1 MNQIV
6 YKQFEFSWRK
16 NLFIF
21 FGLVN
26 ESNLGPTLGLI
37 IKQVKLKYNNMFMNK
52 LVNTRDRIKKYNTT
66 YLYV

>member
-6 YKQFEFSWRK
+6 YKQFGFSWRK

-21 FGLVN
+21 FCLVN
-26 ESNLGPTLGLI
+26 ESNVGPTLGLI

-52 LVNTRDRIKKYNTT
+52 LVNMRNRIKKYNTT

>member
-21 FGLVN
+21 FRLIN

>member
-21 FGLVN
+21 FCLVN

>member
-6 YKQFEFSWRK
+6 YKQFEFSWGK

-21 FGLVN
+21 FCLVN